1 MAESQDRVPEQGDQP
16 GSNDTAKINY
26 TETGYGNDHGAL
38 RFGHIDDKGEVT
50 SGVMLQ
56 APDGRH
62 QITLDN
68 DGLRKGSTTSTS
80 LANFSV
86 KCGID
91 KNLVTEAQDTLSLN
105 AENGNILITA
115 SNGKIR
121 LQANDI
127 EIIAAGEGGSRGNIR
142 IDAMETIQMNSKK
155 YFNNSVI
162 MFRISTVGIGE
173 ISANTVLNMYGS
185 MIRGVTDAVYHKDS
199 KVGGK
204 FIQRLNNILTAVN
217 IFTN

>member
-1 MAESQDRVPEQGDQP
+1 M
-16 GSNDTAKINY
+16 
-26 TETGYGNDHGAL
+26 
-38 RFGHIDDKGEVT
+38 
-50 SGVMLQ
+50 
-56 APDGRH
+56 
-62 QITLDN
+62 
-68 DGLRKGSTTSTS
+68 
-80 LANFSV
+80 
-86 KCGID
+86 
-91 KNLVTEAQDTLSLN
+91 SLN

-121 LQANDI
+121 LQGTDI
-127 EIIAAGEGGSRGNIR
+127 EIIAVGEGGSKGNIR
-142 IDAMETIQMNSKK
+142 IDATETIQMNSKK

-217 IFTN
+217 VFRQN

>member
-1 MAESQDRVPEQGDQP
+1 MTSSGDRVPQQGDQP
-16 GSNDTAKINY
+16 GANDTAKINY
-26 TETGYGNDHGAL
+26 TETGYGNDHGSI
-38 RFGHIDDKGEVT
+38 RFGHIDDKAEVT
-50 SGVMLQ
+50 SAVMLQ

-62 QITLDN
+62 QLTLDK
-68 DGLRKGSTTSTS
+68 DGIRKGCTTSTS
-80 LANFSV
+80 LSNFSV
-86 KCGID
+86 KCGLD
-91 KNLVTEAQDTLSLN
+91 KNLVSDAQDTLSLN

-185 MIRGVTDAVYHKDS
+185 MIRGITDAVYHKDS
-199 KVGGK
+199 KVGGQ

>member
-1 MAESQDRVPEQGDQP
+1 MTSSGDRVPQQGDQP
-16 GSNDTAKINY
+16 GANDTAKINY
-26 TETGYGNDHGAL
+26 TETGYGNDHGSI
-38 RFGHIDDKGEVT
+38 RFGHIDDKAEVT
-50 SGVMLQ
+50 SAVMLQ

-62 QITLDN
+62 QLTLDK
-68 DGLRKGSTTSTS
+68 DGIRKGCTTSTS
-80 LANFSV
+80 LSNFSV
-86 KCGID
+86 KCGLD
-91 KNLVTEAQDTLSLN
+91 KNLVSDAQDTLSLN

-199 KVGGK
+199 KVGGQ